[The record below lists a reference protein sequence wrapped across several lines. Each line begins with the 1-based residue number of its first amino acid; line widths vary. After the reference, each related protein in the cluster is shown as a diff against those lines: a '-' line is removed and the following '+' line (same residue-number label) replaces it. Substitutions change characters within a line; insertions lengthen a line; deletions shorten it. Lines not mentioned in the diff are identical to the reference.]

1 MPWQW
6 PRGDPKMLAGFV
18 NKQAGLYLPPL
29 PFSTEDL
36 GTRGT
41 SIRITAFGGLPKR
54 FIRCSRTRTSIMG
67 RQSTCLG
74 RKRPRSF
81 ASPQEVLTYKAAPAS
96 T

>member
-36 GTRGT
+36 RHFDPHNRVR
-41 SIRITAFGGLPKR
+41 RIAEAIYQVLADQNIYYGP
-54 FIRCSRTRTSIMG
+54 SR
-67 RQSTCLG
+67 STCLG

-81 ASPQEVLTYKAAPAS
+81 ASRRRC
-96 T
+96 